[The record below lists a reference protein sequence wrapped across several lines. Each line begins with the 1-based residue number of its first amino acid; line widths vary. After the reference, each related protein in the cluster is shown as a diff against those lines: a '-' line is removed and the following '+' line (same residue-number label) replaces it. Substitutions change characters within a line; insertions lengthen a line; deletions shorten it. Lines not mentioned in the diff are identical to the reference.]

1 MQSIY
6 NFFQKIEDE
15 EGTLNSLW
23 CYHFPVPKSEIFS
36 GNYRSIYLMIMS
48 TKILNKILE
57 NQSSNTIDLIICEC
71 HFCEFVY
78 LLKFASNSLVNR
90 RSRESWVSKYTH
102 SHLRFNKELLS
113 CLISALVLKARVLF
127 AVCLALLRKK
137 CFLLHC
143 LHCGD
148 GSISV
153 YVKT

>member
-57 NQSSNTIDLIICEC
+57 NQSRNTIDLIICEC

-78 LLKFASNSLVNR
+78 LLKFVWN
-90 RSRESWVSKYTH
+90 
-102 SHLRFNKELLS
+102 LR
-113 CLISALVLKARVLF
+113 ISACAFTVICRHVQHGEQSEPSEAHVP
-127 AVCLALLRKK
+127 
-137 CFLLHC
+137 
-143 LHCGD
+143 
-148 GSISV
+148 S
-153 YVKT
+153 